1 MRSFP
6 WVQGI
11 EDKYASKG
19 LQVIG
24 IHTPEFSFEK
34 ARSRVEAAVKR
45 YKIKHPVMM
54 DNDYAYWNALDNSYW
69 PAFYLVDKQGN
80 IVRRINGEMH
90 AGTGR
95 ADAVDE
101 LIQQLLDRS

>member
-1 MRSFP
+1 M
-6 WVQGI
+6 
-11 EDKYASKG
+11 
-19 LQVIG
+19 
-24 IHTPEFSFEK
+24 
-34 ARSRVEAAVKR
+34 EAAVKR

-80 IVRRINGEMH
+80 IVRRISGEMH

-95 ADAVDE
+95 AGSFANPDPSRAFPA
-101 LIQQLLDRS
+101 RPA